1 MVEVKDEILEG
12 EPLYRIRDR
21 DGNIILDNVTIEMIT
36 KVVQEPTPVG
46 LKLFSRI
53 EDNNNLVKTYNVP
66 TITKRNDSYNYLALA
81 NETLEYEKGMR
92 VLIELHQ
99 EYEDF
104 EGDIIPVLSG
114 YGESYAVNGIFSY
127 ASNTGSNHLPFDGNE
142 NTYLERYPAGIVFPQ
157 TIKPSKI
164 KITTSRNSEG
174 SGGTIDI
181 GVSSDHTTS
190 PTKIEKVLIDN
201 LETSTSLQTKEFDVV
216 VDKYYKQLLT
226 IDNGIYVRKHT
237 LQITAGSIGK
247 FCPGL
252 NSYININ
259 NLGNKLINGSMS
271 IGKKYELVYDGT
283 LFNAREV
290 A

>member
-66 TITKRNDSYNYLALA
+66 TITKRNDSYNYLALS
-81 NETLEYEKGMR
+81 NETLEYTKGMR
-92 VLIELHQ
+92 VFIELHQ

-104 EGDIIPVLSG
+104 EGDIIPILSG
-114 YGESYAVNGIFSY
+114 HGESSAINGMYSY
-127 ASNTGSNHLPFDGNE
+127 TTNSGSNYLPFDGDD
-142 NTYLERYPAGIVFPQ
+142 NTYTERYPVGIVIPQ

-164 KITTSRNSEG
+164 KMTFSRNSEASSTAENKISIG
-174 SGGTIDI
+174 LTNDI
-181 GVSSDHTTS
+181 SANSSSYGLVNNITANSSVQTVEYDVTS
-190 PTKIEKVLIDN
+190 N
-201 LETSTSLQTKEFDVV
+201 A
-216 VDKYYKQLLT
+216 YYTMLYAS
-226 IDNGIYVRKHT
+226 NSIYNRIHT